1 MMTGL
6 QPEEPAGFLCMR
18 LAMAKKKKNT
28 EIIYAELFSEARQLI
43 KEMDE
48 DVEIYNKFK
57 MTTNIKRSLDA
68 DKFVAWWDLKCYVK
82 YPHSLIFLFE
92 NVERIQN
99 VIGQYNMLDG
109 FEQLQMKMALF
120 YGILKKHGMIYD

>member
-1 MMTGL
+1 
-6 QPEEPAGFLCMR
+6 
-18 LAMAKKKKNT
+18 MAKKKKN
-28 EIIYAELFSEARQLI
+28 EEKIYAELFTEARQLI

-92 NVERIQN
+92 NIERIQN

-120 YGILKKHGMIYD
+120 YGILKTHGMIYD